1 MPGKFDEQVMA
12 LAGVAQ
18 VARLVEQISKTGDYP
33 PEFLTPIINSL
44 FVFDPKSTA
53 DVYGGVTHLKLGLQ
67 NLANMLASRE
77 TAEGQDMVRYL
88 FSILHLERKFAAD
101 AGMTAV
107 VRSRL
112 EHTQFKSDYFA
123 KHVHEVCHSLS
134 GIYQDTLSTFKF
146 RIKVTGSMQQL
157 QNETNADVIRAL
169 LLAGIRSAFL
179 WRQLGGARWKLA
191 LQRKKMLRS
200 AQNLSRELGVV

>member
-1 MPGKFDEQVMA
+1 MQGKFEEQVLA

-33 PEFLTPIINSL
+33 AEFLTPIINSL
-44 FVFDPKSTA
+44 FVFDPQSTA
-53 DVYGGVTHLKLGLQ
+53 EVYGGVTHLKLGLH
-67 NLANMLASRE
+67 NLANMLASRDR
-77 TAEGQDMVRYL
+77 AEGQDMVRYL

-101 AGMTAV
+101 ANMTAV

-112 EHTQFKSDYFA
+112 EHTQFKSDYFS

-134 GIYQDTLSTFKF
+134 AIYQDTLSTFKF

-157 QNETNADVIRAL
+157 QNQTNADLIRAL

-191 LQRKKMLRS
+191 LQRKKVLHT